1 MYENRSNWAWSQVSF
16 PQKHLLYTA
25 PVKLPAIQASKGR
38 ILNTLLLNHSVFH
51 IHFCLMRNRKNSWK
65 YFHQWCLKPNLKIT
79 QELSI
84 NFVVAFTIND
94 RSMQVEIFAVTC
106 ICRHWIIN
114 SQCLL
119 CFVLLM
125 QILLLYDVFQ
135 VSYCSV
141 LICFDF
147 NALQCYS
154 QTSHKWPPKMQRVSG
169 CLQDS
174 NHRRSFTVH
183 FTDFTMSSPDTIFL
197 ERMYYMQFSFYV
209 NPCCL

>member
-1 MYENRSNWAWSQVSF
+1 MLWFNFILGLNFIFYCFRIYYHTLPYAKTIENKILTKDKIE
-16 PQKHLLYTA
+16 PQ
-25 PVKLPAIQASKGR
+25 
-38 ILNTLLLNHSVFH
+38 H
-51 IHFCLMRNRKNSWK
+51 I
-65 YFHQWCLKPNLKIT
+65 
-79 QELSI
+79 
-84 NFVVAFTIND
+84 
-94 RSMQVEIFAVTC
+94 QVEIFAVTC

-114 SQCLL
+114 SQCVL

-125 QILLLYDVFQ
+125 QILRLYDVFQ
-135 VSYCSV
+135 VNYCSV

-154 QTSHKWPPKMQRVSG
+154 QTSHKRPPKMQRVSG
-169 CLQDS
+169 CLQYS

-183 FTDFTMSSPDTIFL
+183 FTMSSPDTIFL